1 MLYSKTPIGRM
12 EVPSWQEKELI
23 NLTDEEL
30 LQKAYD
36 ENKKFVISPA
46 VFAMIEKRFLSYR
59 LQKMIN
65 PNVGQNHFTLSMIA
79 GW

>member
-1 MLYSKTPIGRM
+1 MLYSKTPIGRI
-12 EVPSWQEKELI
+12 EIPSWQERELI
-23 NLTDEEL
+23 DLTDEEL
-30 LQKAYD
+30 LQRAYN

-46 VFAMIEKRFLSYR
+46 VFAMIEKRLLGIH

>member
-1 MLYSKTPIGRM
+1 MLYSKTPIGRI
-12 EVPSWQEKELI
+12 EIPSWQEKELI

-30 LQKAYD
+30 LQRAYD

-46 VFAMIEKRFLSYR
+46 VFAMIEKRFLGCQ